1 MDTRMPSA
9 PTAHMPLVPF
19 SPVVCRSPRPFVPG
33 NVILRKTQVKVVC
46 ILLVDDQPSCQP
58 LIWIIV
64 AASSCL
70 PAIPLRNSGKRYPQ
84 KALSVRH
91 TV

>member
-9 PTAHMPLVPF
+9 PTVHMPLVPF
-19 SPVVCRSPRPFVPG
+19 SPVVCRLPPPFVLG
-33 NVILRKTQVKVVC
+33 NILRKTQVKVVC
-46 ILLVDDQPSCQP
+46 ILSVDYQPSRQP